1 MTVSTDRFD
10 HGLAWE
16 AEGLGYTQALR
27 VGNEIY
33 VSGQL
38 AHDEQGQLIGEGDF
52 AAQAKATFAN
62 LDKVLDGIGA
72 TRNQVAETTVLVVGL
87 RDKIS
92 TVFDAHREY
101 FGSHRP
107 ASTMSGVVELA
118 LPGQLFEVA
127 VKVRLDLPA

>member
-1 MTVSTDRFD
+1 MTVFADRFD

-16 AEGLGYTQALR
+16 ESYNYTQAFR

-38 AHDEQGQLIGEGDF
+38 AHDAQGRLIGEGDI

-62 LDKVLDGIGA
+62 LDKVLEGIGA
-72 TRNQVAETTVLVVGL
+72 TRNQVVETTVLVVGL
-87 RDKIS
+87 RDKFNAVS
-92 TVFDAHREY
+92 EAHRGY

-107 ASTMSGVVELA
+107 ASTLSGVVELA